1 MIMQT
6 RGDVAR
12 AKMLQEAFRAFA
24 RFGYDGTRLDKV
36 AETLGVTRQALL
48 FHFKDKRGLYEAA
61 LELLFGQREEALDSR
76 PREDFS
82 QLADYVDY
90 LVDYSAR
97 YYLQNPEY
105 MRLLLR
111 LLLGEGPG
119 AAEAPRAGRGMV
131 ERWEAVL
138 AEGQQGSVTRA
149 VPVSSLVAV
158 IGGTLSYYMLLP
170 QGARTGVNM
179 MNYDPLDELDVAQI
193 TGDLQRAVRGL
204 LGLAQI

>member
-1 MIMQT
+1 
-6 RGDVAR
+6 
-12 AKMLQEAFRAFA
+12 MLQEAFRAFA

-48 FHFKDKRGLYEAA
+48 FHFKDKRGLYDAA
-61 LELLFGQREEALDSR
+61 LERLFEQREEELDSR
-76 PREDFS
+76 PREAFPR
-82 QLADYVDY
+82 LADYVDY
-90 LVDYSAR
+90 LVDYSVR
-97 YYLQNPEY
+97 FYLQNPEY

-119 AAEAPRAGRGMV
+119 AAEAPSAGRGMV
-131 ERWEAVL
+131 GRWEEVL
-138 AEGQQGSVTRA
+138 AEGRQGGATRA

-170 QGARTGVNM
+170 QGARTGVDM
-179 MNYDPLDELDVAQI
+179 MNYDPVNEAEVAQI

-204 LGLAQI
+204 LGLEQA